1 MIRIDLAGGTVDVDL
16 TPAEI
21 AARLREA
28 VPPRR
33 TVGNR
38 WLRRYRSL
46 VTSANTGAVL
56 RELEPDLLPAG
67 APDVSA
73 PDPAPGPTRSA
84 GPCHLSRQRRNARS
98 EPVAPAPA
106 G

>member
-1 MIRIDLAGGTVDVDL
+1 
-16 TPAEI
+16 
-21 AARLREA
+21 

-33 TVGNR
+33 RVGSR

-56 RELEPDLLPAG
+56 RELEPDFLPAG

-73 PDPAPGPTRSA
+73 PDPAPGPTHSVDPTPSDATA
-84 GPCHLSRQRRNARS
+84 GSVRS
-98 EPVAPAPA
+98 EPVAPAPS